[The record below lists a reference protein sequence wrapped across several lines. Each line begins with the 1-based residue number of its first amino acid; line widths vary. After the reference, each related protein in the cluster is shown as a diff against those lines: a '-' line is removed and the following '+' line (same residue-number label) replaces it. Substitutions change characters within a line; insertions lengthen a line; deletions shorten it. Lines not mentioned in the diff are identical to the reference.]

1 MTYPVR
7 VVVESRSLMDEH
19 AWFSQA
25 AERSDVLV
33 FVDTLSPLT
42 FLDAALGARVAR
54 EVLPR

>member
-1 MTYPVR
+1 
-7 VVVESRSLMDEH
+7 MDEH